1 MIPNPQFD
9 RLKKALEKESGI
21 VINSFSHC
29 KKLSEWL
36 KKKEVFISYS
46 TLSRLFQ
53 LTSQQ
58 YQTHISTLDQISKA
72 IGFYSYDLFLKI
84 TVNEDFNNVLLKQA
98 QMHLYLLEHQNN
110 PVKSAQFFQE
120 KIIENQII
128 YKSLAQPLAKQ
139 LLNGHKKNLP
149 ALKWLAKSPIGRKHF
164 FQFFVN
170 EDDLSGI
177 YTHSLTN
184 LYDVSTKS
192 EQDLIFSKLFYLRKS
207 ILKNPSQYKIVNKEL
222 VEIET
227 NQLHLQNLH
236 LFSRYTEVKLLTHF
250 SEHKKVDSEFLNQ
263 HTKIIL
269 NHLKSNTPKNE
280 IIAALGRWN
289 RALMLTGNHDINVLP
304 HSWIQICISEFFYGF
319 QDLEFQ
325 SPTYAFLSKLEG
337 LNMAKKIVH
346 FNQWD
351 NAILTSSL
359 FLQTSQYVKN
369 HKNFYFNK
377 LGINPLFLNNLIK

>member
-1 MIPNPQFD
+1 
-9 RLKKALEKESGI
+9 
-21 VINSFSHC
+21 
-29 KKLSEWL
+29 
-36 KKKEVFISYS
+36 
-46 TLSRLFQ
+46 
-53 LTSQQ
+53 
-58 YQTHISTLDQISKA
+58 
-72 IGFYSYDLFLKI
+72 
-84 TVNEDFNNVLLKQA
+84 
-98 QMHLYLLEHQNN
+98 MHLYLLEHQNN
-110 PVKSAQFFQE
+110 PIKSAQFFQE
-120 KIIENQII
+120 KIIENEII
-128 YKSLAQPLAKQ
+128 YRSLAQPLAKQ
-139 LLNGHKKNLP
+139 LLNGDKKNLP

-164 FQFFVN
+164 FQFFVD

-184 LYDVSTKS
+184 LYDASTKN

-207 ILKNPSQYKIVNKEL
+207 ILKNPSQHKIVNKEL
-222 VEIET
+222 IEIET

-263 HTKIIL
+263 QTKIIL
-269 NHLKSNTPKNE
+269 NHLNSDKPKNE
-280 IIAALGRWN
+280 IIAAIGRWN
-289 RALMLTGNHDINVLP
+289 RALMLTGNHDNNVLP

-325 SPTYAFLSKLEG
+325 SPTYAFLSKLED
-337 LNMAKKIVH
+337 LNIAKKNVH

-359 FLQTSQYVKN
+359 FLQTGQYVKH

-377 LGINPLFLNNLIK
+377 LGIHPIFLNNLTK

>member
-72 IGFYSYDLFLKI
+72 IGYFSYDHFIKLKKDESI
-84 TVNEDFNNVLLKQA
+84 SSISLKQA
-98 QMHLYLLEHQNN
+98 QMHLSLLGHHDN
-110 PVKSAQFFQE
+110 PLISAQFFIE
-120 KIIENQII
+120 RIIENEVV
-128 YKSLAQPLAKQ
+128 YCSLAHPLAKQ
-139 LLNGHKKNLP
+139 LLNGNKKNLP

-164 FQFFVN
+164 FQFFVD

-177 YTHSLTN
+177 YTHSLAN
-184 LYDVSTKS
+184 LYDASTKN
-192 EQDLIFSKLFYLRKS
+192 EQELIFSKLFYLRKS
-207 ILKNPSQYKIVNKEL
+207 ILKFPSQYKIVNKQL

-227 NQLHLQNLH
+227 SQLHLQNLH

-250 SEHKKVDSEFLNQ
+250 SEHKKVDPEFLNQ
-263 HTKIIL
+263 QTKIII
-269 NHLKSNTPKNE
+269 NHLNSDTPKNE
-280 IIAALGRWN
+280 IIAAIGRWN
-289 RALMLTGNHDINVLP
+289 RALMLTGNHDVNVLP

-325 SPTYAFLSKLEG
+325 SPTYAFLSKLEE
-337 LNMAKKIVH
+337 LNMAKKDVQ

-351 NAILTSSL
+351 NAIITSSL
-359 FLQTSQYVKN
+359 FLQSGDYLMN
-369 HKNFYFNK
+369 HKNFYLNK
-377 LGINPLFLNNLIK
+377 LGIHPLFLNNLIN

>member
-1 MIPNPQFD
+1 M
-9 RLKKALEKESGI
+9 
-21 VINSFSHC
+21 
-29 KKLSEWL
+29 
-36 KKKEVFISYS
+36 
-46 TLSRLFQ
+46 
-53 LTSQQ
+53 
-58 YQTHISTLDQISKA
+58 
-72 IGFYSYDLFLKI
+72 
-84 TVNEDFNNVLLKQA
+84 
-98 QMHLYLLEHQNN
+98 
-110 PVKSAQFFQE
+110 
-120 KIIENQII
+120 
-128 YKSLAQPLAKQ
+128 
-139 LLNGHKKNLP
+139 
-149 ALKWLAKSPIGRKHF
+149 
-164 FQFFVN
+164 
-170 EDDLSGI
+170 

-184 LYDVSTKS
+184 LYDASTKN
-192 EQDLIFSKLFYLRKS
+192 EQDLIFSKLFYLRKT

-280 IIAALGRWN
+280 IIAAIGRWN
-289 RALMLTGNHDINVLP
+289 RALMLTGNHDINVLQF
-304 HSWIQICISEFFYGF
+304 SWIQICISEFFYGF

-325 SPTYAFLSKLEG
+325 SPTYAFLSNLEG
-337 LNMAKKIVH
+337 LNMAEKIVH
-346 FNQWD
+346 LNQWD

-377 LGINPLFLNNLIK
+377 LGINPLFLNNLIR